1 MVSDL
6 NESTQRNDASFA
18 MAADWPPAE
27 HHFWTDPNISTFQQN
42 ATPAT
47 QHDESLI
54 PGGMMVIKR
63 VFEGA

>member
-18 MAADWPPAE
+18 IAAGWRPAE
-27 HHFWTDPNISTFQQN
+27 HHFWTDLDISTFQQN
-42 ATPAT
+42 ATPGT